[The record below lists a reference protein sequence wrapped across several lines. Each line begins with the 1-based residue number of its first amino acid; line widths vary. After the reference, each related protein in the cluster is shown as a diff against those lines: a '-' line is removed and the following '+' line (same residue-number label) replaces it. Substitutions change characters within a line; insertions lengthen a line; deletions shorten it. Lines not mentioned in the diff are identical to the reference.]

1 MLEIGPSDRV
11 GFDHA
16 VDWWA
21 LAWRIESGLPDRSSP
36 RGDEPAERDDSTWI
50 SGGLNAQ

>member
-1 MLEIGPSDRV
+1 MLGIGPSDRV

-21 LAWRIESGLPDRSSP
+21 LAWRIEGGLPDRSSP
-36 RGDEPAERDDSTWI
+36 RGMNQPSETIRPGFRA
-50 SGGLNAQ
+50 G